1 MEPVPDVI
9 INPCAN
15 DMSIPSSTSSS
26 ASTFQGSELFNS
38 ICPHLAAKF
47 LTEDIVRNT
56 SFFQCVDS
64 AQPSILH
71 FIDLRDQYRA
81 QRKKVR
87 RSNLKRNLRAVD
99 VQIQNVVK
107 LIMKASEIV
116 ISPSVVLDVLSRAC
130 AQKQA
135 VLLQIGQ
142 SLLALKKEV
151 SKKRRLNDLSRRLVQ
166 HKHTSRHTDVSVQ
179 CHNGAEF
186 TWNDAYNTIVD
197 MENAGLLGKEFPLNF
212 RQLR

>member
-1 MEPVPDVI
+1 M
-9 INPCAN
+9 
-15 DMSIPSSTSSS
+15 
-26 ASTFQGSELFNS
+26 
-38 ICPHLAAKF
+38 
-47 LTEDIVRNT
+47 
-56 SFFQCVDS
+56 
-64 AQPSILH
+64 
-71 FIDLRDQYRA
+71 
-81 QRKKVR
+81 R
-87 RSNLKRNLRAVD
+87 RSNLKRNLQAVD
-99 VQIQNVVK
+99 VQIQKVVK

-151 SKKRRLNDLSRRLVQ
+151 SKKRRLNHLSRRLVQ
-166 HKHTSRHTDVSVQ
+166 HKLTSHHTDVSVQ

-197 MENAGLLGKEFPLNF
+197 MQNAGLLGKEFPLNF